1 MVSRKFPYDR
11 RGKYEAGD
19 ENGDNTEGQDD
30 VDGPHCR
37 QPKPYIIDTN
47 SPLIL
52 VDGID
57 GSGSTLDKDINEDNL
72 KRSCRNNSSFEYSS
86 SEKYPFPFRCIDLLA
101 AVLSIVFFLFDVI
114 SDVVLAEEYYRFQR
128 WIPFVFTISFII
140 IPHLVLNAIN
150 ISWYCND
157 YSKEEKSEKH
167 TKKLV
172 WFLRGFFSLPF
183 MLGPVVRN
191 VEYMHYGFK
200 SKSRSLS
207 ESERRYF
214 YKMVLCENADAA
226 MLRMIEAFLE
236 SAPQLVLQIY
246 IIMTEANTDG
256 LMMQIVRPAAMIGS
270 GIGVSWSLV
279 SYQKALRLSY
289 NRKERKLSL
298 LGVIFYYIW
307 KSCEV
312 APRIILLSLS
322 AAQFGYH
329 MLVATCIH
337 WILMSLWVG
346 RQNQEMYDKMR
357 DKIVHYIVIG
367 YVLIFCFQNVQK
379 GKTRYRTMFYYFV
392 TFVENVIMLTLWTYF
407 THHKREWVYLAVI
420 VSVPSCMVIQII
432 VQILYYKCVHP
443 EHTNIWFC

>member
-1 MVSRKFPYDR
+1 MISRKFPYDR
-11 RGKYEAGD
+11 RVKYEVGD
-19 ENGDNTEGQDD
+19 KNGDNAEGQDD

-37 QPKPYIIDTN
+37 QPKPNIIDTN
-47 SPLIL
+47 SPLT

-57 GSGSTLDKDINEDNL
+57 GSGPTIDKNINEDNS
-72 KRSCRNNSSFEYSS
+72 KSCCRNDCTLEYSS
-86 SEKYPFPFRCIDLLA
+86 SEKYPFQFRVIDLLA

-114 SDVVLAEEYYRFQR
+114 SDVVLAEEYNRFQR
-128 WIPFVFTISFII
+128 RIPFVFTISFILF
-140 IPHLVLNAIN
+140 PHVVLNAIN

-157 YSKEEKSEKH
+157 YSEEKKSEKP
-167 TKKLV
+167 TKTLV
-172 WFLRGFFSLPF
+172 WFIRVLFSIPF

-191 VEYMHYGFK
+191 VEYIHYGFK

-207 ESERRYF
+207 ESERRYY

-246 IIMTEANTDG
+246 IIMTEANNDG
-256 LMMQIVRPAAMIGS
+256 PLMEIVRPAAMIGS

-298 LGVIFYYIW
+298 LAVIFYYVW

-329 MLVATCIH
+329 MLVATGIH
-337 WILMSLWVG
+337 WVLMSIWVG

-379 GKTRYRTMFYYFV
+379 GKTRYRVMFYYFV
-392 TFVENVIMLTLWTYF
+392 TFVENIIMLILWAYF
-407 THHKREWVYLAVI
+407 IHDKRECIYLVVI

-432 VQILYYKCVHP
+432 VQLLYYKCSHP
-443 EHTNIWFC
+443 EHKNIWLC

>member
-1 MVSRKFPYDR
+1 MVSIKFPYDR
-11 RGKYEAGD
+11 RVKYEVGNESGD
-19 ENGDNTEGQDD
+19 HTEGQDD

-37 QPKPYIIDTN
+37 QSKPNIIDTN
-47 SPLIL
+47 SPLI

-57 GSGSTLDKDINEDNL
+57 GSDPTIDNNINEVNP
-72 KRSCRNNSSFEYSS
+72 KSCCRNDCTPDYSS
-86 SEKYPFPFRCIDLLA
+86 SEKYPFPFRGIDLLA
-101 AVLSIVFFLFDVI
+101 SVLSIVFFLFDVI

-128 WIPFVFTISFII
+128 WIPFVFTISLII
-140 IPHLVLNAIN
+140 LPHLVLNAIN
-150 ISWYCND
+150 ISWYYND
-157 YSKEEKSEKH
+157 YIKEKNSQRP

-172 WFLRGFFSLPF
+172 WILRILFSLPF
-183 MLGPVVRN
+183 LLGPVVRN
-191 VEYMHYGFK
+191 VEYIHYGFK
-200 SKSRSLS
+200 SKSGSLT
-207 ESERRYF
+207 ESKRRYF

-246 IIMTEANTDG
+246 IIMTEVNNDG
-256 LMMQIVRPAAMIGS
+256 PMMQIVRPASMIGS

-298 LGVIFYYIW
+298 LAVIFYYIW

-329 MLVATCIH
+329 MLVATGIH

-379 GKTRYRTMFYYFV
+379 GKTRYRAMFYYFV
-392 TFVENVIMLTLWTYF
+392 TFVENIIMLILWAYF
-407 THHKREWVYLAVI
+407 THHRREWVYLAVI
-420 VSVPSCMVIQII
+420 VTVPTCMLVQII

-443 EHTNIWFC
+443 EHTHIWLC

>member
-1 MVSRKFPYDR
+1 MAIANQLRNIHAIRTGQQKRTVKKGKLTTVKGKSSLSSHLHSRIK
-11 RGKYEAGD
+11 
-19 ENGDNTEGQDD
+19 
-30 VDGPHCR
+30 
-37 QPKPYIIDTN
+37 TN
-47 SPLIL
+47 L
-52 VDGID
+52 
-57 GSGSTLDKDINEDNL
+57 
-72 KRSCRNNSSFEYSS
+72 
-86 SEKYPFPFRCIDLLA
+86 
-101 AVLSIVFFLFDVI
+101 
-114 SDVVLAEEYYRFQR
+114 
-128 WIPFVFTISFII
+128 
-140 IPHLVLNAIN
+140 
-150 ISWYCND
+150 
-157 YSKEEKSEKH
+157 
-167 TKKLV
+167 
-172 WFLRGFFSLPF
+172 
-183 MLGPVVRN
+183 
-191 VEYMHYGFK
+191 
-200 SKSRSLS
+200 SKSRKVYLALL
-207 ESERRYF
+207 YF
-214 YKMVLCENADAA
+214 Y
-226 MLRMIEAFLE
+226 
-236 SAPQLVLQIY
+236 LV
-246 IIMTEANTDG
+246 E
-256 LMMQIVRPAAMIGS
+256 IVRPAAMIGS

-337 WILMSLWVG
+337 WILMSLWIG

-379 GKTRYRTMFYYFV
+379 GKTRYRAMFYYFV
-392 TFVENVIMLTLWTYF
+392 TFVENIIMLTLWTYF

-443 EHTNIWFC
+443 EHTNIWLC